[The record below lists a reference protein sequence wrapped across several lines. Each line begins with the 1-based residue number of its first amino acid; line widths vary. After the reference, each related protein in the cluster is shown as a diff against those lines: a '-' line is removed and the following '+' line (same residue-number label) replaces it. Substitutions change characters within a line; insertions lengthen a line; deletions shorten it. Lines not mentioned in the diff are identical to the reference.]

1 MKNFAFRLCALVVV
15 GCGADVVIDD
25 PGAGGSGSTSGASAT
40 VTSSATGPTSTATSS
55 STGTTVCDSHDDCS
69 PGVCYFPTGQCV
81 PACEPG
87 TCNSCGPGSFCE
99 PCAIGSCPACA
110 DCVAACVP
118 IDDSRCD
125 DDDPC
130 PLDGTAC
137 YFPSGVCLPVCSD
150 VGPNGGCGD
159 FSFCQQCATGTCCG
173 CENCV
178 DLCMGGE

>member
-99 PCAIGSCPACA
+99 
-110 DCVAACVP
+110 
-118 IDDSRCD
+118 
-125 DDDPC
+125 
-130 PLDGTAC
+130 
-137 YFPSGVCLPVCSD
+137 
-150 VGPNGGCGD
+150 
-159 FSFCQQCATGTCCG
+159 
-173 CENCV
+173 
-178 DLCMGGE
+178 